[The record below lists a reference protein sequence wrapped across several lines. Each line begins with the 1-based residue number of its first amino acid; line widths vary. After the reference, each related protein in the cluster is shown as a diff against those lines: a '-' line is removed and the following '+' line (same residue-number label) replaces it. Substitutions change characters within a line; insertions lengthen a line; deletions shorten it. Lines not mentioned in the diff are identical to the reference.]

1 MILSYFE
8 GCVSACVGGIDL
20 KKEDLVKNERVAE
33 QRYKRLRS
41 HTALCESPEI

>member
-20 KKEDLVKNERVAE
+20 KKEDLVKQKTKEEN
-33 QRYKRLRS
+33 YKRSRS
-41 HTALCESPEI
+41 NST